1 MFYSVLEYIFL
12 RARDSFNGAAV
23 MIQAKNGAA
32 NKFKDINPK
41 NTCCFK
47 HALTK
52 LPVADIINKV
62 YSMKNKF
69 STRN

>member
-1 MFYSVLEYIFL
+1 MFYFVFEYIFL
-12 RARDSFNGAAV
+12 RARDSYNGAAI
-23 MIQAKNGAA
+23 MIQAKNGAV

-47 HALTK
+47 HFLNI

-62 YSMKNKF
+62 YSWKNKF